1 MKTITSVCL
10 FPHNRASHYQG
21 EGGQPKSVG
30 LVSQQPQFFKQK
42 SLTLLQELLNVA
54 SNNFWEGGRGLV
66 FGSWTPVKC
75 GCLSGLVI

>member
-54 SNNFWEGGRGLV
+54 SNNFWEGGGDLSLAHGLQSNV
-66 FGSWTPVKC
+66 AASRAW
-75 GCLSGLVI
+75 